1 MVDTDTGMFI
11 CKVVIALALIAK
23 VILGLI
29 QDRRDNKKLNVASRG
44 RGTVDENGNI
54 TEYSLDSFDVVK

>member
-29 QDRRDNKKLNVASRG
+29 KDRRDAR
-44 RGTVDENGNI
+44 T
-54 TEYSLDSFDVVK
+54 